1 MDGTILGQGS
11 FTAQYLGA
19 NPTPGSATDIVAL
32 PQLIQV
38 PSGCDWISV
47 RNYTK
52 SGQAG
57 LASVFFGG
65 TANGVAGVEYYWQ
78 RGMPAGSALVSYKTS
93 AGSGLNSDTI
103 TSGGFTFY
111 APGSQLV
118 NAQQFLG
125 NPVAITAITNV
136 QQPVVSTASTAG
148 VVVGSIVRI
157 SGAAA
162 IGVTGNFVVSAVTA
176 NTSFT
181 LLAASNKLA
190 NDTGVTVP
198 FGSNTASYQLV
209 NFDPI
214 YYPRSRMI
222 TSITSAPNA
231 VVATSVPHQYVP
243 GQQVRFNIPAASGM
257 VQLNPS
263 AYNNYLSAT
272 VIAVIDLYTF
282 SINIDTTG
290 FTAFTYPTFSQQPSS
305 YPEVVPLGENTAF
318 ALTSPASQTPTD
330 ANGNPI
336 FAANTGIL
344 SDSTVNTSF
353 LGILLGA
360 GGTGTVL
367 TTPIS
372 GPAGT
377 AHFTTANVVSG
388 DVMYWLAGKST
399 YGGA

>member
-11 FTAQYLGA
+11 FTAQYTLA
-19 NPTPGSATDIVAL
+19 NPTPGTASNVIGL

-52 SGQAG
+52 SSQIG
-57 LASVFFGG
+57 LDTVLVGG
-65 TANGVAGVEYYWQ
+65 TADGVAGIEYYWQ
-78 RGMPAGSALVSYKTS
+78 RGMPTGSAIVSYKTTG
-93 AGSGLNSDTI
+93 ASGLNSDTI

-118 NAQQFLG
+118 NAQQFLS
-125 NPVAITAITNV
+125 NPVAITAITNAT
-136 QQPVVSTASTAG
+136 QPVVSTANTAG
-148 VVVGSIVRI
+148 VTVGSIVRI
-157 SGAAA
+157 SGAGS
-162 IGVTGNFVVSAVTA
+162 IGFTGNFVVSAVTA

-181 LLAASNKLA
+181 LLGTSNALA
-190 NDTGVTVP
+190 NLIGVAGTTG
-198 FGSNTASYQLV
+198 SYQIV

-222 TSITSAPNA
+222 TSISSASSA

-243 GQQVRFNIPAASGM
+243 GQQVRFNIPAVSGM

-272 VIAVIDLYTF
+272 VTSVIDLYTF
-282 SINIDTTG
+282 TINVDTTG
-290 FTAFTYPTFSQQPSS
+290 FTPFTYPTFAQQPSS

-336 FAANTGIL
+336 FNANTGIL

-377 AHFTTANVVSG
+377 VHFTAGNVLSG

-399 YGGA
+399 YGGY